1 MVDYNN
7 LSKNELLELEKD
19 LEKRYAEYVNLN
31 LNLDM
36 SRGKPGP
43 SQLDLSDGLL
53 DRLDSYKTEAGLD
66 VRNYGVLDG
75 IPEIK
80 KIFADLLGLKEENII
95 IGGNS
100 SLNLMYDQLT
110 RLFLFGT
117 LGNKPWSK
125 LERVKFLCP
134 CPGYDRHFTMLNS
147 VEE

>member
-66 VRNYGVLDG
+66 VRNYGV
-75 IPEIK
+75 
-80 KIFADLLGLKEENII
+80 
-95 IGGNS
+95 S
-100 SLNLMYDQLT
+100 SA
-110 RLFLFGT
+110 
-117 LGNKPWSK
+117 
-125 LERVKFLCP
+125 
-134 CPGYDRHFTMLNS
+134 HI
-147 VEE
+147 VEK